1 MNELL
6 LQTSELSQ
14 ADTSENG
21 KYLAIPVS
29 FLAPFPSRDFCFQA
43 FSVQLPDG
51 ETRQIPSAQIPQ
63 LTAPFAHSNAFLI
76 GWKDSYLLE
85 FLYLLQAANQIRG
98 QEQSTSLL
106 KVPEKAVDRCEQ
118 FSNPSAQC
126 VCL

>member
-1 MNELL
+1 MVKP
-6 LQTSELSQ
+6 
-14 ADTSENG
+14 DRF
-21 KYLAIPVS
+21 PV
-29 FLAPFPSRDFCFQA
+29 
-43 FSVQLPDG
+43 
-51 ETRQIPSAQIPQ
+51 EPQ

-76 GWKDSYLLE
+76 GWKDSHLLE

-106 KVPEKAVDRCEQ
+106 KVPEKAVARCEQ